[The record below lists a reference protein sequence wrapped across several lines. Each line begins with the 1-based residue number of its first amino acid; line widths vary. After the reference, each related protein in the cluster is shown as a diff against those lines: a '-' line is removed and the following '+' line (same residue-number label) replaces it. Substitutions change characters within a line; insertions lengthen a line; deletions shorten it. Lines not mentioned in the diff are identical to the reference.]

1 MQQCHAIYRY
11 EFHRKKKVWPSGT
24 AEWLASDKI
33 GRIQNSDFN
42 GQQCN
47 PLPMTQNRD
56 IAYILDASP
65 PYATSYKHSY
75 SRRVTLRLR
84 MIEFN

>member
-33 GRIQNSDFN
+33 GEFRIVILMDNN
-42 GQQCN
+42 TT
-47 PLPMTQNRD
+47 LLMTQNRD

-65 PYATSYKHSY
+65 SYAISYKHSY
-75 SRRVTLRLR
+75 SGRVTLRLR